1 MAPKDNY
8 ICKLELKIKVLV
20 FNFNFNA
27 SASRFHVSL
36 KLVFAEGGKS
46 FFFFKLVRITI
57 REEVITSFMTTM
69 LHFTSSSVTVRL
81 TRKRE
86 RQCGKVGGGRRGG
99 REEKKERGCEGEKL
113 LDLLFKNITFTQIQD
128 VKKQSKFNSTKTLV

>member
-8 ICKLELKIKVLV
+8 ICKLELKLKVLV

-81 TRKRE
+81 TRERE
-86 RQCGKVGGGRRGG
+86 RVERWGEAEEGGGRKRKREGVRG
-99 REEKKERGCEGEKL
+99 R
-113 LDLLFKNITFTQIQD
+113 
-128 VKKQSKFNSTKTLV
+128 NS